1 MTCSPDHRRPSA
13 RAPHQRGIALLDL
26 LLVVTILGIVT
37 AIAVRAQDED
47 EDLQLEAAARG
58 VAADLLQAQELAIAT
73 RVAVG
78 LWFDTSGHR
87 TWFVL
92 RDGTTPTAAAATLRG
107 DADLDRNQVERL
119 LAARSRGEGG
129 LSPVTVHS
137 ADFGGR
143 TMATFLADGSPR
155 DAGVVELRRGRTWL
169 RVRVQAASGR
179 VTVTA
184 P

>member
-1 MTCSPDHRRPSA
+1 MSRSPQPQPVHQQQ
-13 RAPHQRGIALLDL
+13 QRGIALLDL

-37 AIAVRAQDED
+37 AIAVRANDD
-47 EDLQLEAAARG
+47 DDLQLEAAARG

-73 RVAVG
+73 QLAVG
-78 LWFDTSGHR
+78 LWFDTSSHR

-92 RDGTTPTAAAATLRG
+92 RDGTTPTAAAATLRA
-107 DADLDRNQVERL
+107 DADLDRNEVERL
-119 LAARSRGEGG
+119 LAAQSRGEAG
-129 LSPVTVHS
+129 LAPVTVHS

-143 TMATFLADGSPR
+143 AMATFLADGSPR
-155 DAGVVELRRGRTWL
+155 DAGVVELRRGSSWL
-169 RVRVQAASGR
+169 RVRVQAATGR

>member
-1 MTCSPDHRRPSA
+1 MPRSSDRLPPPA

-37 AIAVRAQDED
+37 AIAVRTHDD

-92 RDGTTPTAAAATLRG
+92 RDGTTPTAAAATLRR
-107 DADLDRNQVERL
+107 DADLDRNEVERL
-119 LAARSRGEGG
+119 LAAQSRGEGG
-129 LSPVTVHS
+129 LSPVTVRS

-155 DAGVVELRRGRTWL
+155 DAGVVELRCGRSWL

>member
-1 MTCSPDHRRPSA
+1 MSRSLHRRQP
-13 RAPHQRGIALLDL
+13 RRGAPQQRGIALLDL

-37 AIAVRAQDED
+37 AIAVRAQDD
-47 EDLQLEAAARG
+47 DDLQLEAATRG

-73 RVAVG
+73 QLAVG
-78 LWFDTSGHR
+78 LRFDTSSHR

-92 RDGTTPTAAAATLRG
+92 GDGSTPTAAAATLRADTSLDQ
-107 DADLDRNQVERL
+107 DAVERL
-119 LAARSRGEGG
+119 LAAKSRGDGG
-129 LSPVTVHS
+129 LAPVTIQS

-155 DAGVVELRRGRTWL
+155 DAGTVELRRGRSWL
-169 RVRVQAASGR
+169 RVRLQAASGR

>member
-1 MTCSPDHRRPSA
+1 MPPPSRQTCSQ
-13 RAPHQRGIALLDL
+13 QRGVALLDL

-37 AIAVRAQDED
+37 AIAVRSQDD
-47 EDLQLEAAARG
+47 EGLQLEAAARG

-73 RVAVG
+73 QVAVG
-78 LWFDTSGHR
+78 LWFDTSSHR

-92 RDGTTPTAAAATLRG
+92 RDGTTPSASAAVLRA
-107 DADLDRNQVERL
+107 DANLDRNEVERL
-119 LAARSRGEGG
+119 LAATSRGDSG
-129 LSPVTVHS
+129 LAPVTIQS

-143 TMATFLADGSPR
+143 PMATFLVDGSPR
-155 DAGVVELRRGRTWL
+155 DAGTVELRIGRSWL

>member
-1 MTCSPDHRRPSA
+1 MPRSSDRRPPPA

-37 AIAVRAQDED
+37 AIAVRTHDD

-73 RVAVG
+73 QLAVG
-78 LWFDTSGHR
+78 LWFDTSDHR

-92 RDGTTPTAAAATLRG
+92 LDGTTPTAAAATLRG
-107 DADLDRNQVERL
+107 DTNLDRNEVERL

-155 DAGVVELRRGRTWL
+155 DAGVVELRRGSTWL

>member
-1 MTCSPDHRRPSA
+1 MSRSPDHRQPR
-13 RAPHQRGIALLDL
+13 RGAPHQRGIALLDL

-37 AIAVRAQDED
+37 AIAVRAQDD
-47 EDLQLEAAARG
+47 DDLQLEAAARG

-73 RVAVG
+73 QLAVG

-107 DADLDRNQVERL
+107 DTNLDRNEVERL
-119 LAARSRGEGG
+119 LAAQSRGEGG

>member
-1 MTCSPDHRRPSA
+1 MSRSPDRRQPHA
-13 RAPHQRGIALLDL
+13 PAPHQRGIALLDL

-37 AIAVRAQDED
+37 AIAVRTRDD
-47 EDLQLEAAARG
+47 DDLQLEAAARG

-73 RVAVG
+73 QVAVG

-92 RDGTTPTAAAATLRG
+92 RDGTTPTAAAATLRA
-107 DADLDRNQVERL
+107 DASLDRNEVERL
-119 LAARSRGEGG
+119 LAAQSRGDTG
-129 LSPVTVHS
+129 LAPVTVHS

-143 TMATFLADGSPR
+143 PMATFLADGSPR
-155 DAGVVELRRGRTWL
+155 DAGVAELRRGRSWL